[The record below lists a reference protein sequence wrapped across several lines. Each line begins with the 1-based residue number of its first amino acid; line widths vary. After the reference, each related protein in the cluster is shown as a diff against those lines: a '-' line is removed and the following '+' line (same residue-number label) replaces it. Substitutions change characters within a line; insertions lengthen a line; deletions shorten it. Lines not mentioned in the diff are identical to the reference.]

1 VPRGGSALDGSLMPK
16 KPKRQKSTVGTPS
29 VPTRKARLL
38 LARGMWHRA
47 ARPEHV
53 LLASRSDPILER
65 YLGCAANRASG
76 ERRRYLVIFLVIF
89 GFLDFWHFCQT
100 ASEAPWRQSA
110 GPHDAAT
117 RGRVTRRARRRLS
130 IAPRPRPRPP
140 CQTVSEWCRRGVGV
154 VSEFCWLFLV
164 IWFFGIFAK
173 RRVRLPGGRAPPPTT
188 RGRATRD
195 TANAA
200 VSLHCARPSA
210 AVPNGVE
217 EVSKR
222 WCRRG
227 VGAHT
232 VKKSRVGDCGA
243 PLCLR
248 GHTLNSD
255 AARIAQPSQPPS
267 FPIRKSLEETKCAI
281 LPAFSDLWET
291 SNTQDTRNTQVFG

>member
-1 VPRGGSALDGSLMPK
+1 VPARRGVDARCDGSLMPK

-38 LARGMWHRA
+38 LARGLWHRA

-53 LLASRSDPILER
+53 LLASRRDPILER

-140 CQTVSEWCRRGVGV
+140 CQTVSEWCRRGVGA
-154 VSEFCWLFLV
+154 VSEFWLFLV

-188 RGRATRD
+188 LGQATRD

-200 VSLHCARPSA
+200 ASLHCARPSA
-210 AVPNGVE
+210 AVPNGVGV
-217 EVSKR
+217 VSER

-232 VKKSRVGDCGA
+232 VKNKQA
-243 PLCLR
+243 PEHR
-248 GHTLNSD
+248 EGS
-255 AARIAQPSQPPS
+255 AS
-267 FPIRKSLEETKCAI
+267 E
-281 LPAFSDLWET
+281 
-291 SNTQDTRNTQVFG
+291 DTH